1 MGWET
6 DLFALFDDLEQHA
19 GAVAATHRAPEVADR
34 SRAEYQ
40 SVTLASRLMASV
52 GTEVTVGA
60 EGLDPVTGIIDRV
73 ADGWLLMSAGDHD
86 WVINHGA
93 VTSVVGASIRSVP
106 EVAWSPLARLGL
118 GSALRRIAEA
128 GERCVLHQRNGQR
141 HEGTLRRIG
150 ADFCELVVGEERR
163 MVLVPFTGLSA
174 AQSRG

>member
-6 DLFALFDDLEQHA
+6 DLFALFDDLEQQA
-19 GAVAATHRAPEVADR
+19 GSLAAAERADDVADR
-34 SRAEYQ
+34 SRAEYR

-52 GTEVTVGA
+52 GTEVTISA
-60 EGLDPVTGIIDRV
+60 EGIDAVTGRIDRV
-73 ADGWLLMSAGDHD
+73 ADGWLLVSTAQHD
-86 WVINHGA
+86 WVINQAA
-93 VTSVVGASIRSVP
+93 VNGVVGASVRSVP
-106 EVAWSPLARLGL
+106 EVAWSSLARLGL

-163 MVLVPFTGLSA
+163 MVLVPFTGLAA

>member
-6 DLFALFDDLEQHA
+6 DLFALFDDLEQQA
-19 GAVAATHRAPEVADR
+19 GTLAAAHRAPEVADR
-34 SRAEYQ
+34 GRAEYQ

-52 GTEVTVGA
+52 GTEVTMGV
-60 EGLDPVTGIIDRV
+60 EGIDPVTGTIERV
-73 ADGWLLMSAGDHD
+73 ADGWLLLAAGEND
-86 WVINHGA
+86 WVINHSA

-106 EVAWSPLARLGL
+106 EIAWSPLARLGL

-163 MVLVPFTGLSA
+163 MVLVELSGLAA

>member
-6 DLFALFDDLEQHA
+6 DLFALFDDLEHHA
-19 GAVAATHRAPEVADR
+19 GTMAAAERADEIADR

-52 GTEVTVGA
+52 GTEVTISA
-60 EGLDPVTGIIDRV
+60 DGLDPITGTIDRV
-73 ADGWLLMSAGDHD
+73 ADGWLLVAAGSHD
-86 WVINHGA
+86 WVVNLAA
-93 VTSVVGASIRSVP
+93 VTGVVGASVRSVP
-106 EVAWSPLARLGL
+106 EVAWSPLARLRL